1 MRSEIV
7 FGIGIVIIAL
17 VAIGAYYYGASTSG
31 GVQYV
36 TVTSTVT
43 ETTTIETTITETVT
57 ETAATTSSE
66 LSPVEIEAIKYMA
79 EEEKLAYDV
88 YTKLAE
94 MYPNVPVF
102 ANIAK
107 SEATHVN
114 AVLSLAE
121 KYGIEI
127 TLSGPGVFTNEHIQ
141 ELYNQLIEKG
151 SQSLKDALEVGAT
164 IEEVDIIDLK
174 DWISK
179 VSHDDIKQVF
189 ECLMMG
195 SRNHLRAFTSTLE
208 NIYGIEYKPQYLS
221 EEEYQQII
229 STPMETS
236 GACRDIGVKIG
247 AGGPSGPANRS

>member
-1 MRSEIV
+1 MKSGVIV
-7 FGIGIVIIAL
+7 GIGVIIIVL
-17 VAIGAYYYGASTSG
+17 VAIGAYYYGENTSKN
-31 GVQYV
+31 VQYV
-36 TVTSTVT
+36 SVTSTVT
-43 ETTTIETTITETVT
+43 KTTTIEKTITETLT
-57 ETAATTSSE
+57 ETTTATSG
-66 LSPVEIEAIKYMA
+66 LSPIEVEAIKYMA

-107 SEATHVN
+107 SEATHVS
-114 AVLSLAE
+114 AVLSLAK
-121 KYGIEI
+121 KYHINI
-127 TLSGPGVFTNEHIQ
+127 TLGKPGVFTNEHIQ

-151 SQSLKDALEVGAT
+151 SRSLKDALEVGAT

-179 VSHDDIKQVF
+179 VSHNDIKQVF

-208 NIYGIEYKPQYLS
+208 NMYGIEYKPQYLS

-236 GACRDIGVKIG
+236 GVCRDIGIDIG
-247 AGGPSGPANRS
+247 AGGPSGPAK

>member
-1 MRSEIV
+1 MKTGII
-7 FGIGIVIIAL
+7 FGIGLILVAL
-17 VAIGAYYYGASTSG
+17 VAIGAYYYGASSSVNT
-31 GVQYV
+31 QYV
-36 TVTSTVT
+36 TVTSTIT
-43 ETTTIETTITETVT
+43 ETTTVTKTLTT
-57 ETAATTSSE
+57 TAYSG
-66 LSPVEIEAIKYMA
+66 LSPVEVEAIKYMA

-88 YTKLAE
+88 YSKLAE
-94 MYPNVPVF
+94 MYPDAPVF

-107 SEATHVN
+107 SETTHVN

-127 TLSGPGVFTNEHIQ
+127 TLGEPGVFTNEHIQ

-151 SQSLKDALEVGAT
+151 SKSLKDALEVGAT

-208 NIYGIEYKPQYLS
+208 KMFGIEYKPQYLS

-229 STPMETS
+229 NSPMET
-236 GACRDIGVKIG
+236 GDICRDIGVDLG
-247 AGGPSGPANRS
+247 ANIMGPQGPVNKP

>member
-1 MRSEIV
+1 MKSEIL
-7 FGIGIVIIAL
+7 FGLGVVVIVL
-17 VAIGAYYYGASTSG
+17 VAIGAYYYGASISKTME
-31 GVQYV
+31 YI
-36 TVTSTVT
+36 T
-43 ETTTIETTITETVT
+43 ETTTITTTITETVV
-57 ETAATTSSE
+57 ETTTIPSE
-66 LSPVEIEAIKYMA
+66 LSPVEIEAIRYMA

-94 MYPNVPVF
+94 MYPDVPVF

-107 SEATHVN
+107 SEATHVS

-121 KYGIEI
+121 KYGIDI
-127 TLSGPGVFTNEHIQ
+127 TLGEPGVFTNEHIQ
-141 ELYNQLIEKG
+141 ELYNQLIDKG

-179 VSHDDIKQVF
+179 VDHDDIKQVF

-195 SRNHLRAFTSTLE
+195 SRNHLRAFTSTLK
-208 NIYGIEYKPQYLS
+208 NIYGIEYTPQYLS

-229 STPMETS
+229 NTPMETG
-236 GACRDIGVKIG
+236 GACRDLGIDVG
-247 AGGPSGPANRS
+247 ANITAPQGPVNRPW